1 MRMNCWTFGAA
12 SKPWEQP
19 QSPPR
24 RAGPLM
30 ASGGRTLLLKMLV
43 AVDGSVR
50 EQLPIPHPLPD
61 HQLDA
66 VAKESADDRGPQF
79 YSSTKNL
86 FH

>member
-24 RAGPLM
+24 RAWPLM

-50 EQLPIPHPLPD
+50 EQ
-61 HQLDA
+61 
-66 VAKESADDRGPQF
+66 
-79 YSSTKNL
+79 
-86 FH
+86 